1 MMDFNA
7 IDIFSGAGGMS
18 LGAIMAGIEIDVAIE
33 KDQSAAETF
42 KTNHP
47 ETEVICDD
55 IKKIN
60 SNQLNIE
67 RNYFVLFGGPPC
79 QGFSISNTK
88 TRNESNS
95 NNSLFNEFIRLV
107 DEVKPIWFVF
117 ENVEGIISYG
127 KGKVISEL
135 RKRFREIGY
144 KINDEILLASDYG
157 VPQKRNRFFM
167 VGNRL
172 NIDFTF
178 PEKFKKKV
186 NIKQAISD
194 LPSLKNGSLIDK
206 LPYKKGKA
214 SEYAKLMRRN
224 SKVATQNYV
233 SKNRDYVIE
242 RYKYIDVGENWQ
254 SIPPELM
261 TNYSNTSNC
270 HSGIYR
276 RLHPEKPSVVIA
288 NYRKNMLIHPFE
300 DRGLSVR
307 EAARIQSFPDDFIF
321 KGTLSEQQQQIGNA
335 VPPLLAKAI
344 FDQIIKLT
352 KEKLNEQIKSNSN
365 KLPELQF

>member
-1 MMDFNA
+1 MRFNA

-18 LGAIMAGIEIDVAIE
+18 LGAIMAGIEIDIAVE
-33 KDQSAAETF
+33 NNQSAANTF
-42 KTNHP
+42 KANHP
-47 ETEVICDD
+47 ETDVICDD
-55 IKKIN
+55 IKKVN
-60 SNQLNIE
+60 STLLSTKKD
-67 RNYFVLFGGPPC
+67 YFALFGGPPC

-88 TRNESNS
+88 TRNEDNS

-107 DEVKPIWFVF
+107 DELKPTWFVF
-117 ENVEGIISYG
+117 ENVEGIVSFG
-127 KGKVISEL
+127 KGKVLSEL
-135 RKRFREIGY
+135 RERFKELGY
-144 KINDEILLASDYG
+144 KINDGVLLASDYG

-167 VGNRL
+167 VGNML
-172 NIDFTF
+172 DVDFTF
-178 PEKFKKKV
+178 PEKHKKKV

-194 LPSLKNGSLIDK
+194 LPSLQNGTLTDE
-206 LPYKKGKA
+206 LPYKKGGV
-214 SEYAKLMRRN
+214 SEYAKLMREN
-224 SKVATQNYV
+224 SKIATQNYV
-233 SKNRDYVIE
+233 SRNKDYVIE
-242 RYKYIDVGENWQ
+242 RYRYIGVGENWQ

-261 TNYSNTSNC
+261 TNYSNISNC

-276 RLHPEKPSVVIA
+276 RLHPEQPSVVIA

-300 DRGLSVR
+300 NRGLSVR
-307 EAARIQSFPDDFIF
+307 EAARIQSFPDDFVF

-352 KEKLNEQIKSNSN
+352 KEKLNEQTKSNSN